1 MVRVSIKV
9 IMSQLV
15 DEDTQLKEEATPRFK
30 WILSS
35 KKIQITHCV
44 AKAYE
49 DLRDRHGDTSF
60 LDVGLPCLLTVV
72 RITLL

>member
-35 KKIQITHCV
+35 KKSRSPI
-44 AKAYE
+44 A
-49 DLRDRHGDTSF
+49 
-60 LDVGLPCLLTVV
+60 
-72 RITLL
+72 